1 MKTKNLLLGWG
12 KDGKVFVTVQIKSA
26 RGGETLSIRGVVGP
40 MSNGH
45 AKGACGQIQDY
56 LTNGWTIT
64 DYAKGWSPEAVERL
78 QEIWNQHHLN
88 DLTAGSPAQE
98 ACLAKRPDLK
108 TYEERC
114 EYLTSQNLNPDPDFS
129 HPDDKEGMRYKYGS
143 AWLHTD
149 LPDSVIDWFESL
161 TETKVPNPWGTA

>member
-1 MKTKNLLLGWG
+1 MDIKNLLLGSG
-12 KDGKVFVTVQIKSA
+12 VDGKVFVTVQIKSKPA
-26 RGGETLSIRGVVGP
+26 GKTLSIRGVIGP
-40 MSNGH
+40 KANGD
-45 AKGACGQIQDY
+45 AKGSCGQIQDY
-56 LTNGWTIT
+56 LTDGRTIT
-64 DYAKGWSPEAVERL
+64 DYADGWSPEAVK
-78 QEIWNQHHLN
+78 QIQAIWSQHHLN

-98 ACLAKRPDLK
+98 ACLAQRPDLK

-114 EYLTSQNLNPDPDFS
+114 EYLASQNLNPDPDFS

-161 TETKVPNPWGTA
+161 TETKVANPWGTA

>member
-1 MKTKNLLLGWG
+1 MRTKNLLLGWG

-64 DYAKGWSPEAVERL
+64 DYAKGWSPESVERL

-129 HPDDKEGMRYKYGS
+129 HPDKNGERYRYGS
-143 AWLHTD
+143 EWLHTD
-149 LPDSVIDWFESL
+149 LPDSVMDWFESL